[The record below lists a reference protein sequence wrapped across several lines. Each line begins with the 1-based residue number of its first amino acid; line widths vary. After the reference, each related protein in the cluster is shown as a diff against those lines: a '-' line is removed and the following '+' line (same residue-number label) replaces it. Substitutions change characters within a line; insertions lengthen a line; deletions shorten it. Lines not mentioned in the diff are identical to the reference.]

1 MPVPSVDDCRAFP
14 FLFLKETDM
23 QNNDGYPVF
32 KGLQRPLEFMGIK
45 GRFLTF
51 AAGAI
56 GVSFLGFIVFSIVM
70 GKLAGF
76 IAMIALAIAGLITIY
91 VKQRSGLHAKRH
103 DRGIFV
109 YQGLYNH

>member
-1 MPVPSVDDCRAFP
+1 M
-14 FLFLKETDM
+14 
-23 QNNDGYPVF
+23 
-32 KGLQRPLEFMGIK
+32 EFMGIR
-45 GRFLTF
+45 GRFLTY

-56 GVSFLGFIVFSIVM
+56 GLSFVGFIVFSIVM

-103 DRGIFV
+103 DRGVFI
-109 YQGLYNH
+109 YQSLYNH